1 MRLPRLLLSSLSCV
15 TLLLAPVIVGAQQT
29 TTRTAAPSPVAPV
42 APATREDVQA
52 LADKVF
58 AQYTSAVPG
67 CVVGVAQTG
76 AILLEKAYGAA
87 DLEQRTAL
95 TANSILEAG
104 SVAKQFTA
112 AAVTLLALEGKLRFG
127 DEIQKYFPEIPR
139 YERPVTVRMLLDH
152 TSGLRDWGD
161 IVNMAGWRR
170 GTRAVTHAH
179 VLEVIARQRRTN
191 YPPGDRYSYT
201 NSGYNLLAML
211 VARVSGQTFAE
222 FTRARLFVPLG
233 MTSTSWRDDYRRVVP
248 GRATAYAPLG
258 AASGWATDMPFEDAH
273 GNGALLTT
281 VGDLLRWNEAL
292 TKRSVGGVVGSALV
306 DSLTRTG
313 RLTNG
318 ESITY
323 AAGLVVDRYRGTTQI
338 GHSGATAGYRA
349 YLARYPEQRD
359 LSVAVLCN
367 NSGASTAHAH
377 AMVTGLAAG
386 LTDVAPSSTDFP
398 VAGTMPHADSL
409 MKFVGDYASDEV
421 GVTFQVR
428 IEDGRLVL
436 RRAPAD
442 SWVISRINR
451 DGRFS
456 AGPWQLWF
464 TAQREGPVMHLGSG
478 RAHDVV
484 FSARR

>member
-1 MRLPRLLLSSLSCV
+1 MRLQGQLGRSVGGVMLLLV
-15 TLLLAPVIVGAQQT
+15 PVSVVAQQT
-29 TTRTAAPSPVAPV
+29 ATRAATPSPVSS
-42 APATREDVQA
+42 ATREDVQA

-58 AQYTSAVPG
+58 AQYTSATPG
-67 CVVGVAQTG
+67 CVVGVAQAG
-76 AILLEKAYGAA
+76 AVLLEKGYGAA
-87 DLEQRTAL
+87 DLEQRTTL
-95 TANSILEAG
+95 SANSILEAG

-112 AAVTLLALEGKLRFG
+112 AAVTLLALDGKLRFD
-127 DEIQKYFPEIPR
+127 DEIQKYFPEIPT
-139 YERPVTVRMLLDH
+139 YDRPVTVRMLLDH

-161 IVNMAGWRR
+161 IVSMAGWPR
-170 GTRAVTHAH
+170 GSRAVTHAH

-191 YPPGDRYSYT
+191 YPPGERYSYT

-211 VARVSGQTFAE
+211 VARVSSQTFAE
-222 FTRARLFVPLG
+222 FTRARIFVPLG

-258 AASGWATDMPFEDAH
+258 AASGWATDMPFEHAH
-273 GNGALLTT
+273 GNGGLLTT

-292 TKRSVGGVVGSALV
+292 TTRSIGGGVGGALV

-323 AAGLVVDRYRGTTQI
+323 AAGLVVDGYRGTTQI
-338 GHSGATAGYRA
+338 AHSGATAGYRA

-367 NSGASTAHAH
+367 TAAAATAHAH
-377 AMVTGLAAG
+377 AMVTGLATGLAG
-386 LTDVAPSSTDFP
+386 VAPSSTDFP
-398 VAGTMPHADSL
+398 VAGTMPRADSL
-409 MKFVGDYASDEV
+409 VKFVGDYTSDEV

-428 IEDGRLVL
+428 LDQGRLVL

-442 SWVISRINR
+442 AWIVSRINK
-451 DGRFS
+451 DGRFN

-464 TAQREGPVMHLGSG
+464 TSEREGPLMHLGSG
-478 RAHDVV
+478 RAYDVV

>member
-1 MRLPRLLLSSLSCV
+1 MRLERQLVRALGAAV
-15 TLLLAPVIVGAQQT
+15 VVLAPATIIAQQT
-29 TTRTAAPSPVAPV
+29 SAAA
-42 APATREDVQA
+42 AQADVQA

-58 AQYTSAVPG
+58 AQYTSAGPG
-67 CVVGVAQTG
+67 CVVGVAQGGTV
-76 AILLEKAYGAA
+76 LLEKGYGAA
-87 DLEQRTAL
+87 DLEQRTLL

-104 SVAKQFTA
+104 SVSKQFTA
-112 AAVTLLALEGKLRFG
+112 AAVTLLALEGKLRFE

-139 YERPVTVRMLLDH
+139 YERPITVRMLLDH

-161 IVNMAGWRR
+161 IVNMAGWPR
-170 GTRAVTHAH
+170 GSRAVTHAH

-191 YPPGDRYSYT
+191 YTPGERYSYT

-222 FTRARLFVPLG
+222 FTRARFFAPLG

-258 AASGWATDMPFEDAH
+258 AASGWATDMPFENAH
-273 GNGALLTT
+273 GNGGLLTT

-292 TKRSVGGVVGSALV
+292 TKRSVGGAVGSALV

-318 ESITY
+318 EAITY
-323 AAGLVVDRYRGTTQI
+323 AAGLVVDDYRGTKQI
-338 GHSGATAGYRA
+338 AHSGATAGYRA

-367 NSGASTAHAH
+367 TYAAATAHAH
-377 AMVTGLAAG
+377 AMVNGLASG
-386 LTDVAPSSTDFP
+386 LIAVAPTATDFP
-398 VAGTMPHADSL
+398 VAGTMPRADSL
-409 MKFVGDYASDEV
+409 AKFVGDYASDEV
-421 GVTFQVR
+421 GVTFNVR
-428 IEDGRLVL
+428 LEQGRLVL

-442 SWVISRINR
+442 SWIVTRISK
-451 DGRFS
+451 DGRFT

-464 TAQREGPVMHLGSG
+464 TAERGGPVMHLGSG
-478 RAHDVV
+478 RAYDVV
-484 FSARR
+484 FTARR

>member
-1 MRLPRLLLSSLSCV
+1 MRFERQLVRALGLAIV
-15 TLLLAPVIVGAQQT
+15 MLAPASIVAQQT
-29 TTRTAAPSPVAPV
+29 GTV
-42 APATREDVQA
+42 ATRDDVQT

-58 AQYTSAVPG
+58 AQYTSAGPG
-67 CVVGVAQTG
+67 CVVGVAQGGTV
-76 AILLEKAYGAA
+76 LLEKGYGAA
-87 DLEQRTAL
+87 DLEQRTLL

-104 SVAKQFTA
+104 SVSKQFTA
-112 AAVTLLALEGKLRFG
+112 AAVTLLALEGKLRFE
-127 DEIQKYFPEIPR
+127 DEIQKFFPEIPR
-139 YERPVTVRMLLDH
+139 YERPITVRMLLDH

-161 IVNMAGWRR
+161 IVNMAGWPR
-170 GTRAVTHAH
+170 GSRAVTHAH
-179 VLEVIARQRRTN
+179 VLEVIARQRHTN
-191 YPPGDRYSYT
+191 YAPGDRYSYT

-258 AASGWATDMPFEDAH
+258 AASGWATDMPFENAH
-273 GNGALLTT
+273 GNGGLLTT

-292 TKRSVGGVVGSALV
+292 TKRSVGGAVGSALV

-318 ESITY
+318 EAITY
-323 AAGLVVDRYRGTTQI
+323 AAGLVVDDYRGTKQI
-338 GHSGATAGYRA
+338 AHSGATAGYRA

-367 NSGASTAHAH
+367 TYAAATAHAH
-377 AMVTGLAAG
+377 AMVNGLASG
-386 LTDVAPSSTDFP
+386 LIAVAPTATDFP
-398 VAGTMPHADSL
+398 VAGTMPRADSL
-409 MKFVGDYASDEV
+409 AKFVGDYSSDEV
-421 GVTFQVR
+421 GVAFSVR
-428 IEDGRLVL
+428 LEQGRLVL

-442 SWVISRINR
+442 SWIVTRISKE
-451 DGRFS
+451 GRFT

-464 TAQREGPVMHLGSG
+464 TAERGGPVMHLGSG
-478 RAHDVV
+478 RAYDVV
-484 FSARR
+484 FTARR